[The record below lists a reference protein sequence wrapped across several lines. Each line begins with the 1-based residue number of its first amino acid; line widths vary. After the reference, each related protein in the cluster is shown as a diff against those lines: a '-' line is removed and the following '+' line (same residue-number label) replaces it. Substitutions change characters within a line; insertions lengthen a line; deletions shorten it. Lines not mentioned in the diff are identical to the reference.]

1 MPIAPNDAGRVSVD
15 GKFFRLGAKKF
26 FIKGVTYGPFA
37 PNSDGETFPGKSR
50 TASDFQ
56 KILELG
62 ANLVRTYYVPPRWF
76 LDLAQEHDLKVMVDI
91 PWPKHLC
98 FLDSE
103 MLRHNARDAMR
114 HAALECKNHPALFA
128 YSVVNEIP
136 AEIVRWSG
144 VRAINEFIES
154 LIEEIRQIDPEALCT
169 FASYPPTEFLEVKNA
184 DFVCFNV
191 YLHKQKNFENYLGRL
206 QMLADSKPL
215 LLGEFGIDSIHE
227 GDDQQCEILTWE
239 IETVF
244 RMGLTGTIIF
254 SFTDDW
260 HRGGMQI
267 LDWGFGLTTADRKPK
282 PAFAA
287 VQKMFAAAPYFP
299 LPRYPKVSVV
309 VASYNGART
318 LKICLQS
325 LTKLNYPNYE
335 VVLVDDG
342 STDSSPDIASEF
354 KSIRYIRQKNF
365 GLSVARNTGIKA
377 ATGEIVAFTDSDC
390 RADEDWLYYLI
401 SDLLQSE
408 FAAMGGHNF
417 LPPEDSWIATAVMV
431 SPGGPAHV
439 MLSDHE
445 AEHIP
450 GCNMAFYKWALDGIG
465 GFDPV
470 FTKAGDDVDVCW
482 RIQQAGLKI
491 GFSPSGFV
499 WHYRRSTTEAYLK
512 QQRGYGE
519 AEALL
524 SRKHPEYFNLLGG
537 SIWHGRIYTAAK
549 FGVMLRRPVIY
560 HGLFGSGFFQ
570 KLYNPAPASLL
581 MLFTTLEYHVLV
593 TLPLLVLSSSFPFL
607 LPVALTSLG
616 LSIGV
621 CVAAA
626 IQAEIPQKKRQFW
639 SKPLVAL
646 LFFLQ
651 PIVRGFARYQWRI
664 TVRSMPERVSDRY
677 EGRARSSEP
686 PPEKLSYWSS
696 HYVDRYDLL
705 KEILQKLGELGWQH
719 KTDTGWSNHDVEIF
733 GNIWSRLFLTTVA
746 EDLEG
751 GKRVFRC
758 RLKSA
763 WSLSAKILFFTVFA
777 VEILVVSLLVRIQ
790 PWFWMLLPTVA
801 ILGWMLEQQTKGL
814 QYLIGALVDQVAE
827 NRGMIRLEKENIL
840 SGPADKA

>member
-1 MPIAPNDAGRVSVD
+1 
-15 GKFFRLGAKKF
+15 
-26 FIKGVTYGPFA
+26 T
-37 PNSDGETFPGKSR
+37 
-50 TASDFQ
+50 
-56 KILELG
+56 
-62 ANLVRTYYVPPRWF
+62 
-76 LDLAQEHDLKVMVDI
+76 
-91 PWPKHLC
+91 
-98 FLDSE
+98 
-103 MLRHNARDAMR
+103 
-114 HAALECKNHPALFA
+114 
-128 YSVVNEIP
+128 
-136 AEIVRWSG
+136 
-144 VRAINEFIES
+144 
-154 LIEEIRQIDPEALCT
+154 
-169 FASYPPTEFLEVKNA
+169 
-184 DFVCFNV
+184 
-191 YLHKQKNFENYLGRL
+191 
-206 QMLADSKPL
+206 
-215 LLGEFGIDSIHE
+215 
-227 GDDQQCEILTWE
+227 
-239 IETVF
+239 
-244 RMGLTGTIIF
+244 
-254 SFTDDW
+254 
-260 HRGGMQI
+260 
-267 LDWGFGLTTADRKPK
+267 
-282 PAFAA
+282 
-287 VQKMFAAAPYFP
+287 
-299 LPRYPKVSVV
+299 
-309 VASYNGART
+309 YNGART
-318 LKICLQS
+318 LKVCLQS

-342 STDSSPDIASEF
+342 STDSSPEIASEF

-377 ATGEIVAFTDSDC
+377 STGEIVAFTDSDC

-401 SDLLQSE
+401 SDLLRSE

-417 LPPEDSWIATAVMV
+417 LPPEDSWIATSVMV

-439 MLSDHE
+439 MLTDHE

-450 GCNMAFYKWALDGIG
+450 GCNMAFYKWALEEIG

-491 GFSPSGFV
+491 GFSSSGFV
-499 WHYRRSTTEAYLK
+499 WHYRRSTVEAYLK

-607 LPVALTSLG
+607 FPVALTSLG
-616 LSIGV
+616 LSVAV

-626 IQAEIPQKKRQFW
+626 IQSEIPRKKRQFW

-664 TVRSMPERVSDRY
+664 TVRSMPEHVSDRY
-677 EGRARSSEP
+677 EARARSSEP
-686 PPEKLSYWSS
+686 PPEMLSYWSP

-733 GNIWSRLFLTTVA
+733 GNIWSRLFLTTVT

-814 QYLIGALVDQVAE
+814 QYLIGALVDHVAE
-827 NRGMIRLEKENIL
+827 NRGMIRLVKENIL
-840 SGPADKA
+840 PAPAEKF